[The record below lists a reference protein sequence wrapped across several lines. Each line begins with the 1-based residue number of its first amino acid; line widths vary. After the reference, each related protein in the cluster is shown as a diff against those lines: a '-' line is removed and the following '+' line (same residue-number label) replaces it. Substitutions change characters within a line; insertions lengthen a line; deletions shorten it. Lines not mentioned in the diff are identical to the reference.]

1 MIMDMQI
8 AIYLGIVAFF
18 VIMTCVVCIIFSQRM
33 KIKNLKIRSD
43 EFEILETSYQN
54 LLLEKA
60 KLEEKCAQQSE
71 IFEKYREL
79 SEKYLNLEK
88 DAIRLATNLEQEK
101 KNVQEKVKLLENAE
115 QKLSDTFKSIS
126 LDALSQ
132 NNRTFID
139 LAKSVFAQIQEKNK
153 SEFDIST
160 KSMSDLV
167 TPIKNALENFDV
179 KISDLEKSRIGAYEA
194 IRQQVSDMIVSQ
206 NALKEETSKLS
217 SSLRSPNVRGRW
229 GEMQLKRVVELSGMM
244 KHCDFE
250 EQVSNESDEGK
261 KIRPDMIIYLPGN
274 RRIVVDS
281 KVPLTAYLQA
291 METQDEM
298 QRKVLLSQ
306 HAKQIRDHVTR
317 VSAKKYWEQFQPG
330 PEFIVLFL
338 PGEVFFSSALEQDP
352 SLIEF
357 AMQEHVVIST
367 PTILL
372 ALLHAVA
379 MGWRQEN
386 LAENARE
393 IIKMGQELY
402 KRLADMTQHMV
413 NLGKSIG
420 QAVQS
425 YNKTVASME
434 SRVLVTARKFK
445 DLEIHEKEIS
455 ELSSLDTTIREPLG
469 LLENKK

>member
-167 TPIKNALENFDV
+167 D
-179 KISDLEKSRIGAYEA
+179 
-194 IRQQVSDMIVSQ
+194 
-206 NALKEETSKLS
+206 EE
-217 SSLRSPNVRGRW
+217 VRR
-229 GEMQLKRVVELSGMM
+229 
-244 KHCDFE
+244 
-250 EQVSNESDEGK
+250 N
-261 KIRPDMIIYLPGN
+261 
-274 RRIVVDS
+274 
-281 KVPLTAYLQA
+281 
-291 METQDEM
+291 
-298 QRKVLLSQ
+298 
-306 HAKQIRDHVTR
+306 
-317 VSAKKYWEQFQPG
+317 
-330 PEFIVLFL
+330 
-338 PGEVFFSSALEQDP
+338 
-352 SLIEF
+352 
-357 AMQEHVVIST
+357 
-367 PTILL
+367 
-372 ALLHAVA
+372 
-379 MGWRQEN
+379 
-386 LAENARE
+386 
-393 IIKMGQELY
+393 
-402 KRLADMTQHMV
+402 
-413 NLGKSIG
+413 
-420 QAVQS
+420 
-425 YNKTVASME
+425 
-434 SRVLVTARKFK
+434 
-445 DLEIHEKEIS
+445 
-455 ELSSLDTTIREPLG
+455 
-469 LLENKK
+469 